1 MQKRILKT
9 NLISCIAASI
19 MAVFVCVFAFT
30 GSLQNTMNE
39 QAYSQTMLLVHI
51 LESSDR
57 RPRQVLEEIE
67 GDIYGRITLVDNQG
81 DVVFDSDYAAAE
93 MESHSDRMEII
104 NAFREGVGVSQRYS
118 RTSNRMTYY
127 CAAKVGDIGV
137 VRVGIM
143 SSTMVGSVIISTSPV
158 IWLSVSVIIL
168 LIFFF
173 SSVTTRRIVENIE
186 RYDIETGEGDIYDE
200 LSHFVNKIKKQNDII
215 SRQLQSLTEE
225 KLKLQSIFM
234 NIKEGIIVCDSR
246 YNIIQT
252 NSEAEQIFSLSDSD
266 SNFYKSVRVPQLQ
279 QAVSRCMGG
288 HVTHGVFE
296 MNDMRYQFI
305 ASPNNYAGDAGVI
318 LIVLDITQQVENE
331 KNRRQ
336 FTDNVTHE
344 LKTPLTSI
352 LGYSQLITNG
362 LAKAEDVQNFVG
374 IIESNAKNLLDMI
387 DDIIKISNLESGY
400 GFNKVAL
407 DMDKIVQSAA
417 DRQAMTAQSC
427 QVKVNCNIRP
437 VRLMADESQ
446 MYQLVQN
453 LISNAIKYNV
463 PGGKV
468 DISLKQEKNFAV
480 LQVSDTGIGI
490 AARDTEKIFERF
502 YVVDKS
508 RNKNISSTGLGLS
521 IVKHVVKAH
530 DGFINVKSALGKG
543 TTFTVKLPIDLNK

>member
-51 LESSDR
+51 LENSDR
-57 RPRQVLEEIE
+57 RPRQVFEEIE
-67 GDIYGRITLVDNQG
+67 DDIYGRITLVDNQG

-104 NAFREGVGVSQRYS
+104 NAFREGVGVNQRYS

-186 RYDIETGEGDIYDE
+186 QYDIETGEGDVYDE

-225 KLKLQSIFM
+225 KLKLQSIFL

-296 MNDMRYQFI
+296 MNDMWYQFI

-427 QVKVNCNIRP
+427 QVKISCNIRP

-468 DISLKQEKNFAV
+468 DISLKQEKAFAV

-530 DGFINVKSALGKG
+530 DGFISVKSALGKG

>member
-9 NLISCIAASI
+9 NLISCIVASI

-51 LESSDR
+51 LENADWEPR
-57 RPRQVLEEIE
+57 RVLEDIKS
-67 GDIYGRITLVDNQG
+67 DIYGRITLVNNQG

-104 NAFREGVGVSQRYS
+104 NAFQKGVGVSQRYS
-118 RTSNRMTYY
+118 QTSKRMTYY
-127 CAAKVGDIGV
+127 CAAKVEDIGV
-137 VRVGIM
+137 IRVGVM
-143 SSTMVGSVIISTSPV
+143 SSTMAGSVIISTSPV
-158 IWLSVSVIIL
+158 IWLSVSVITL

-173 SSVTTRRIVENIE
+173 SSVTARRIVENIE
-186 RYDIETGEGDIYDE
+186 QYDIETGEGDIYDE

-215 SRQLQSLTEE
+215 SQQLQSLTEE
-225 KLKLQSIFM
+225 KLKLQSIFL

-252 NSEAEQIFSLSDSD
+252 NSEAEQIFSLSGSGN
-266 SNFYKSVRVPQLQ
+266 NFYKSVRVPQLQ
-279 QAVSRCMGG
+279 QAVSRCIGG
-288 HVTHGVFE
+288 HVTHGMFE
-296 MNDMRYQFI
+296 MNDMWYQFI
-305 ASPNNYAGDAGVI
+305 ASPNHYAGDVGVI
-318 LIVLDITQQVENE
+318 LIVLDITRQVENE
-331 KNRRQ
+331 KNRRL

-362 LAKAEDVQNFVG
+362 LAKAEDVTKFVG
-374 IIESNAKNLLDMI
+374 IIESNAKNLLAMI

-400 GFNKVAL
+400 GFNKVPL

-417 DRQAMTAQSC
+417 DRQTMTAQSC
-427 QVKVNCNIRP
+427 QVKIICNVRP
-437 VRLMADESQ
+437 VRLMADENQ

-463 PGGKV
+463 AGGKV
-468 DISLKQEKNFAV
+468 DISLKQENDFAV

-530 DGFINVKSALGKG
+530 DGFISVKSALGKG
-543 TTFTVKLPIDLNK
+543 TTFTIKLPIGLNK

>member
-51 LESSDR
+51 LENSDR
-57 RPRQVLEEIE
+57 RPRQVFEEIE

-186 RYDIETGEGDIYDE
+186 QYDIETGEGDIYDE

-225 KLKLQSIFM
+225 KLKLQSIFL

-296 MNDMRYQFI
+296 MKDMWYQFI

-374 IIESNAKNLLDMI
+374 IIENNAKNLLDMI

-427 QVKVNCNIRP
+427 QVKISCNIRP

-468 DISLKQEKNFAV
+468 DISLKQEKAFAV

-543 TTFTVKLPIDLNK
+543 TTFTIKLPTGLNK

>member
-186 RYDIETGEGDIYDE
+186 QYDIETGEGDIYDE

-215 SRQLQSLTEE
+215 SRHLQSLTEE
-225 KLKLQSIFM
+225 KLKLQSIFL

>member
-9 NLISCIAASI
+9 NLISCIVASI

-51 LESSDR
+51 LENADQEPR
-57 RPRQVLEEIE
+57 RVLEDIKS
-67 GDIYGRITLVDNQG
+67 DIYGRITLVNNQG
-81 DVVFDSDYAAAE
+81 DVVFDSDYTAAE

-104 NAFREGVGVSQRYS
+104 NAFQKGVGVSQRYS
-118 RTSNRMTYY
+118 QTSKRMTYY
-127 CAAKVGDIGV
+127 CAAKVEDIGV
-137 VRVGIM
+137 VRVGVM
-143 SSTMVGSVIISTSPV
+143 SSAMAGSVIISTSPV
-158 IWLSVSVIIL
+158 IWLSVSVITL

-186 RYDIETGEGDIYDE
+186 QYDIETGEGDIYDE

-215 SRQLQSLTEE
+215 SQQLQSLTEE
-225 KLKLQSIFM
+225 KLKLQSIFL

-252 NSEAEQIFSLSDSD
+252 NSEAEQIFSLSGSD
-266 SNFYKSVRVPQLQ
+266 NNFYKSVRVPQLQ
-279 QAVSRCMGG
+279 QAVSQCIGG

-296 MNDMRYQFI
+296 MNAMWYQFI
-305 ASPNNYAGDAGVI
+305 ASPNHYAGDVGVI
-318 LIVLDITQQVENE
+318 LIVLDITRQVENE

-362 LAKAEDVQNFVG
+362 LAKAEDVTKFVG
-374 IIESNAKNLLDMI
+374 IIESNAKNLLAMI

-400 GFNKVAL
+400 GFNKVPL

-417 DRQAMTAQSC
+417 DRQTMTAQSC
-427 QVKVNCNIRP
+427 QVKIICNVRP
-437 VRLMADESQ
+437 LRLMADENQ

-463 PGGKV
+463 AGGKV
-468 DISLKQEKNFAV
+468 DISLKQENDFAV

-530 DGFINVKSALGKG
+530 DGFISVKSALGKG
-543 TTFTVKLPIDLNK
+543 TTFTIKLPIGLNK

>member
-104 NAFREGVGVSQRYS
+104 NAFREGVGISQRHS

-186 RYDIETGEGDIYDE
+186 QYDIETGEGDIYDE

-215 SRQLQSLTEE
+215 SRHLQSLTEE
-225 KLKLQSIFM
+225 KLKLQSIFL

-318 LIVLDITQQVENE
+318 LIVLDITRQVENE

-468 DISLKQEKNFAV
+468 DISLKKEKNFAV

-490 AARDTEKIFERF
+490 APRDTEKIFERF

>member
-9 NLISCIAASI
+9 NLISCIVASI

-51 LESSDR
+51 LENADR

-67 GDIYGRITLVDNQG
+67 GDIYGRITLVNNQG
-81 DVVFDSDYAAAE
+81 DVVFDSDYTAAE
-93 MESHSDRMEII
+93 MESHSDRLEII
-104 NAFREGVGVSQRYS
+104 NAFRKGVGVSQRYS

-127 CAAKVGDIGV
+127 CAAKVENIGV
-137 VRVGIM
+137 VRVGVM
-143 SSTMVGSVIISTSPV
+143 SSTMAGAVIISTSPV

-186 RYDIETGEGDIYDE
+186 QYDIETGEGDIYDE

-215 SRQLQSLTEE
+215 NRQLQSLTEE
-225 KLKLQSIFM
+225 KLKLQSIFL

-252 NSEAEQIFSLSDSD
+252 NSEAEQIFSLSGND

-279 QAVSRCMGG
+279 QAVSRCIDGR
-288 HVTHGVFE
+288 VTHGVFE
-296 MNDMRYQFI
+296 MNDMWYQFI
-305 ASPNNYAGDAGVI
+305 ASPNNYAGDVGVI

-331 KNRRQ
+331 ENRRQ

-400 GFNKVAL
+400 GFNKVVL

-417 DRQAMTAQSC
+417 DRQAMTARSC
-427 QVKVNCNIRP
+427 QVEINCNIRP

-468 DISLKQEKNFAV
+468 DISLKKEKDFAV